1 MAQFDYD
8 VRDSGG
14 KSIRGT
20 LNATTRER
28 AARLL
33 AESHYTIVGIYE
45 QRPRWNFVA
54 DVRRFLLAWGYQRVG
69 VRDMALFTRQLAM
82 LLAAGVPIG
91 RALESLHRQIW
102 SSPYFN
108 LVINDVLT
116 TVLNGHGLSA
126 ALGRH
131 RQVFSETYINL
142 VRAGESS
149 GGLVDILKRLSL
161 YLERSYRLTQK
172 LTSALVY
179 PTLVFS
185 VTILLVVLLCSY
197 VFPLFLGFFDGMAI
211 KMPMLALQ
219 MMYVATFITKPW
231 VLLLLLLGA
240 PVVFYQ
246 IHLVAKLPAVRRT
259 LELYLYKNPIS
270 GPVFVAVA
278 SARFCRTA
286 AILLE
291 CGLGQ
296 LQTLDLTGDVVGS
309 TLVAE
314 ELEEMRESIVNGH
327 GSFSTE
333 LLKTRFFPPICGHM
347 ISASEEAGGMPKMFD
362 RLADFFDDR
371 VEDGIARLLALI
383 EPAMLLFMGL
393 IVGGVLITVFQ
404 PIYALLES
412 M

>member
-1 MAQFDYD
+1 MAQFDYE
-8 VRDSGG
+8 VRDTSG
-14 KSIRGT
+14 KLVRGT
-20 LNATTRER
+20 LSATTRER
-28 AARLL
+28 VARLL
-33 AESHYTIVGIYE
+33 QESHYTVVGIYE
-45 QRPRWNFVA
+45 RRPRWNFVA

-69 VRDMALFTRQLAM
+69 TRDLALFTRQLAM
-82 LLAAGVPIG
+82 LLAAGVPIA
-91 RALESLHRQIW
+91 RALESLHKQVW
-102 SSPYFN
+102 TSPYFS
-108 LVINDVLT
+108 LVINDLLD
-116 TVLNGHGLSA
+116 TVLNGQALSA
-126 ALGRH
+126 AFARH
-131 RQVFSETYINL
+131 RQVFSNTYINL

-149 GGLVDILKRLSL
+149 GGLVDILNRLSL
-161 YLERSYRLTQK
+161 YLERTFRLTQK
-172 LTSALVY
+172 LSSALVY
-179 PTLVFS
+179 PALVFT

-197 VFPLFLGFFDGMAI
+197 VFPLFLSFFDGMAI
-211 KMPMLALQ
+211 KMPVLALQ
-219 MMYVATFITKPW
+219 MMLLATFITKPW

-246 IHLVAKLPAVRRT
+246 LHLLSKIPKVQRT
-259 LELYLYKNPIS
+259 LELYLYGNPVF

-296 LQTLDLTGDVVGS
+296 MQTLDLTGDVVGS

-314 ELEEMRESIVNGH
+314 ELEEMRTSIANGH
-327 GSFSTE
+327 GSFATE

-347 ISASEEAGGMPKMFD
+347 IAASEEAGGMPRMFD

-371 VEDGIARLLALI
+371 VEEGIARLLALI
-383 EPAMLLFMGL
+383 EPAMLLVMGL
-393 IVGGVLITVFQ
+393 IVGVVLITVFQ